1 MCGIVGIFGK
11 EDKKLVEKMK
21 KAIKH
26 RGPDAHGTFSDKNVT
41 LGHVRLSIIDLSKAG
56 NQPMSNENGDVWIVF
71 NGEVYNFKQLR
82 KNLEKRGHKFKSN
95 TDTEAI
101 IHGYEEYGFDVVK
114 KLRGMFVFAIYDS
127 TNKILFL
134 ARDRVGIKPLYYTIH
149 DDAFYF
155 ASEIK
160 ALLEIDGMERK
171 VNKEA
176 FYHYLTLINTPAPQ
190 TLFDGIYKLEAG
202 HYLVIDSNLKV
213 KKRKY
218 WNTETFNINY
228 DLTKEYL
235 LDDLE
240 RIIKESIHLRM
251 MADVPYGVFLSGGVD
266 SSTIVAFMHEFVG
279 VNINTFSIATGTEEK
294 FNELKYARIVAEKFE
309 TNHREIFLDEEKVL
323 KFIPTLVYQQDEPI
337 ADPVNIPV
345 YYLAK
350 EARKHGVIVLQVGEG
365 ADELFCGYPVYKYEI
380 ELREKMMLASIFPKA
395 VRKKALDLVSKLTG
409 RELAMLKELI
419 MDEKSKNTP
428 RRNVLGFGEEEK
440 REYLGSGM
448 DGIKQSTTELFE
460 MWTEKTEKK
469 NSHAKWRDLYLQK
482 ARVIEF
488 KNRLPELLLMRV
500 DKFTMASPIEA
511 RVPFLDHILVEKAMQ
526 IPAWQIHMNNGK
538 ETKHLLKII
547 ARKKLPKQIVDRKKV
562 GFGVPI
568 SHHLRNELRDVALN
582 ELERK
587 ELKNFI
593 NMDKARKLMSTLEK
607 GIDTS
612 FKVWT
617 LLNFAL
623 WYKRFI
629 LNEKI
634 RI

>member
-1 MCGIVGIFGK
+1 MCGIAGIFGK
-11 EDKKLVEKMK
+11 EDKELVEKMK

-56 NQPMSNENGDVWIVF
+56 NQPMSNENEDVWIVF
-71 NGEVYNFKQLR
+71 NGEVYNFKELR
-82 KNLEKRGHKFKSN
+82 EDLEKKGHKFKSN
-95 TDTEAI
+95 TDTETI
-101 IHGYEEYGFDVVK
+101 IHGYEEYGFDIVK
-114 KLRGMFVFAIYDS
+114 RLRGMFAFAIYDGRE
-127 TNKILFL
+127 KLLFL

-149 DDAFYF
+149 DRTFYF

-160 ALLEIDGMERK
+160 ALLEIDGLERR
-171 VNKEA
+171 VNKKA

-190 TLFDGIYKLEAG
+190 TLFEGICKLEAG
-202 HYLVIDSNLKV
+202 HYLVIDSNLKP

-218 WNTETFNINY
+218 WSIDAFRINY

-240 RIIKESIHLRM
+240 RMISESVHLRM
-251 MADVPYGVFLSGGVD
+251 IADVPYGVFLSGGVD

-279 VNINTFSIATGTEEK
+279 ANINTFSIATGTEEK
-294 FNELKYARIVAEKFE
+294 FNELKYARTVAEKFE
-309 TNHREIFLDEEKVL
+309 TNHREILLDEEKVL

-350 EARKHGVIVLQVGEG
+350 EARKQKVIVLQVGEG
-365 ADELFCGYPVYKYEI
+365 ADELFCGYPVYKYEVM
-380 ELREKMMLASIFPKA
+380 LRERARLASIFPGWIRA
-395 VRKKALDLVSKLTG
+395 QLLNMVSKLTG
-409 RELAMLKELI
+409 RELSLLRDLLMNDAGR
-419 MDEKSKNTP
+419 NTP
-428 RRNVLGFGEEEK
+428 MRNVLGFGEGEK
-440 REYLGSGM
+440 REYLGAGM
-448 DGIKQSTTELFE
+448 KASVKSTTNLFE
-460 MWTEKTEKK
+460 KWTQKTKK
-469 NSHAKWRDLYLQK
+469 INAHAKWRDLYLQK
-482 ARVIEF
+482 TRVIEF

-511 RVPFLDHILVEKAMQ
+511 RVPFLDHVLVEKAMQ
-526 IPAWQIHMNNGK
+526 VPAWQVHLNNGK

-547 ARKKLPKQIVDRKKV
+547 ARKRLPKQIVDRKKI

-568 SHHLRNELRDVALN
+568 SHHLRNELKDLAVNEFERN
-582 ELERK
+582 ELK
-587 ELKNFI
+587 EFI
-593 NMDKARKLMSTLEK
+593 NLEKTRKLMSTLEK

>member
-1 MCGIVGIFGK
+1 MCGIAGIFGG
-11 EDKKLVEKMK
+11 EDKKLIERMK
-21 KAIKH
+21 KAMKH

-56 NQPMSNENGDVWIVF
+56 NQPMSNEDGTVWIVF
-71 NGEVYNFKQLR
+71 NGEVYNFKELKEDLER
-82 KNLEKRGHKFKSN
+82 KGHKFKSK

-101 IHGYEEYGFDVVK
+101 IHGYEEYGYDVVK
-114 KLRGMFVFAIYDS
+114 KLRGMFAFAIYDS
-127 TNKILFL
+127 AKKILFL
-134 ARDRVGIKPLYYTIH
+134 ARDRVGIKPLYYTIQ
-149 DDAFYF
+149 DGTFYF

-160 ALLEIDGMERK
+160 ALLEIDGIERK

-176 FYHYLTLINTPAPQ
+176 FYHYLTLINSPAPL
-190 TLFDGIYKLEAG
+190 TLFDGIYKLQAG
-202 HYLVIDSNLKV
+202 HYMVVDSELSMKKKRYWGVDDLVI
-213 KKRKY
+213 
-218 WNTETFNINY
+218 NY
-228 DLTKEYL
+228 GISEESW
-235 LDDLE
+235 LE
-240 RIIKESIHLRM
+240 QLEEIIRESIHLRM
-251 MADVPYGVFLSGGVD
+251 IADVPYGIFLSGGVD

-279 VNINTFSIATGTEEK
+279 ANLNTFSIATGTEEK
-294 FNELKYARIVAEKFE
+294 FNELRYARIVADKFE
-309 TNHREIFLDEEKVL
+309 TNHREIFLDEDKVL

-345 YYLAK
+345 YYLAR
-350 EARKHGVIVLQVGEG
+350 EARKHKVIVLQVGEG

-380 ELREKMMLASIFPKA
+380 TLREKTKLVSLLPRWARTQALNLA
-395 VRKKALDLVSKLTG
+395 SKLTG
-409 RELAMLKELI
+409 KELVVLRELL
-419 MDEKSKNTP
+419 MDEKNKNTP

-440 REYLGSGM
+440 RDYLGWGM
-448 DGIKQSTTELFE
+448 SKIRGNTVNLLDK
-460 MWTEKTEKK
+460 WTEKTERK
-469 NSHAKWRDLYLQK
+469 NSHAKWKDLYLQK
-482 ARVIEF
+482 IRVVEF

-526 IPAWQIHMNNGK
+526 IPAWQTHMNNGK

-547 ARKKLPKQIVDRKKV
+547 ARKRLPKEIVDRKKV

-568 SHHLRNELRDVALN
+568 SHHLRNELKDVVVN
-582 ELERK
+582 ELERR
-587 ELKNFI
+587 ELGEFI
-593 NMDKARKLMSTLEK
+593 NLEKARKLMSTLEK

-634 RI
+634 KL